1 MGNKVKENR
10 SIGLFILFKVLS
22 NIFWGMLFFSIF
34 LGGLVVLFSAIFG
47 IYNLIYTV
55 FIILFYRNWIED
67 INLICDGDGQHTTEV
82 LKYYLLN
89 LVTFGIY
96 TYFWEYS
103 LQNRLKGNAP
113 RYNVIISES
122 GSTIL
127 LWDLLGGLLLG
138 IGPLISLHIMFES
151 TNRLAF
157 AYNQNYEGVS
167 PAAVAV
173 NSMIAPPLR
182 QEVMPIE
189 SPMIAPLVRQE
200 VTPME
205 PPMITPP
212 AGQEVTPVGTLPVR
226 QVVSPMSPPPMQSPQ
241 HLPMGQVKCIKGI
254 AAGQGFRLPANAR
267 VVIGK
272 NPSKATLVINESYVS
287 NVHCT
292 IQYNAGNNTYIVTDH
307 STNGTFANGIRLQ
320 KEVPMAYPAGTVL
333 MLVNKN
339 IEIKLG

>member
-22 NIFWGMLFFSIF
+22 DISLGILFFSIF
-34 LGGLVVLFSAIFG
+34 FGALVVLFSIICG

-55 FIILFYRNWIED
+55 FIILFYRSWIED
-67 INLICDGDGQHTTEV
+67 INLICDGDGQHTAEV

-96 TYFWEYS
+96 SYFWEYN
-103 LQNRLKGNAP
+103 LQNRLKSNAS
-113 RYNVIISES
+113 RYNVVISES
-122 GSTIL
+122 GSTVL
-127 LWDLLGGLLLG
+127 LWDLLGAFLLG

-157 AYNQNYEGVS
+157 AYNQNYGGVS
-167 PAAVAV
+167 PAAMAV
-173 NSMIAPPLR
+173 NPMIASSVKQEVTPMELPMIAPP
-182 QEVMPIE
+182 
-189 SPMIAPLVRQE
+189 AKQE

-212 AGQEVTPVGTLPVR
+212 AKQGVAPVGTSPVR
-226 QVVSPMSPPPMQSPQ
+226 QAVSSMSPPQMPSPQ
-241 HLPMGQVKCIKGI
+241 HLPMGQVKCIKGT
-254 AAGQGFRLPANAR
+254 AAGQGFRIPANAR
-267 VVIGK
+267 VVVGK
-272 NPSKATLVINESYVS
+272 NPSKATLVINESYIS

-292 IQYNAGNNTYIVTDH
+292 IQYNAGNNTYIVTDY

-320 KEVPMAYPAGTVL
+320 KGVPMAYPAGTVL